1 MDMEGKRSSGL
12 VACFRHGSEV
22 KVGKE
27 KRRRRM
33 RGSTQARSLAL
44 GFFSF
49 VEVEVDKRVVYRN
62 AQEYSKKD
70 REG

>member
-1 MDMEGKRSSGL
+1 MSGL
-12 VACFRHGSEV
+12 VAYFRYGSEV

-27 KRRRRM
+27 KRRRR
-33 RGSTQARSLAL
+33 RGLTQTRSPLAL

-49 VEVEVDKRVVYRN
+49 VEVEVDKRVV
-62 AQEYSKKD
+62 SVFKIGTPKKTRRKID